1 MTFPVLPQL
10 QGGLFLSDGGME
22 TCLIY
27 LEGVDLPQ
35 FASFILL
42 NDVIGRRR
50 LTDYY
55 RPYLELA
62 AETPH
67 AGFILETPTW
77 RASSDWGK
85 LLSYD
90 ESALV
95 KVNND
100 AVSLIRELRDE
111 WQPRIDGPVVLSGQ
125 IGPRGDGYVTS
136 ISDSAQEAYDY
147 HLSQARALSNGGVDM
162 LSAMTMTSSA
172 EAIGVARA
180 AHAVGVPV
188 SVSFTVETDGRL
200 PSGEGLGGRHS
211 GGGRRYAASLLRVEL
226 CTSQSFRSTS
236 RRRWGTGYTESAAF
250 VPMRRHV
257 ATPSWMPRLSST
269 SETPR
274 RSATATEDCVLTR
287 RHSTCSAGVAELTY
301 GICEQSGMPVWEQ
314 LTDPRH
320 SSAAKGETCKGAGE
334 PRD

>member
-1 MTFPVLPQL
+1 MAFPVLPQM

-200 PSGEGLGGRHS
+200 PSGEGLGDAIAAVDADTPPAYFALNCAHPSHFEARLAE
-211 GGGRRYAASLLRVEL
+211 GGDWIHRIRCIRANASSRSHAEL
-226 CTSQSFRSTS
+226 D
-236 RRRWGTGYTESAAF
+236 A
-250 VPMRRHV
+250 
-257 ATPSWMPRLSST
+257 
-269 SETPR
+269 
-274 RSATATEDCVLTR
+274 ATELDIGNPKALGNSYRRLRAYSPTLNVLGGCCGTDL
-287 RHSTCSAGVAELTY
+287 RHLRA
-301 GICEQSGMPVWEQ
+301 I
-314 LTDPRH
+314 
-320 SSAAKGETCKGAGE
+320 
-334 PRD
+334 RDACMGTAD

>member
-1 MTFPVLPQL
+1 MAFPVLPQM

-50 LTDYY
+50 LADYY

-85 LLSYD
+85 LLGYD
-90 ESALV
+90 ESALDR
-95 KVNND
+95 VNRE
-100 AVSLIRELRDE
+100 AVSLVRELRDE

-125 IGPRGDGYVTS
+125 IGPRGDGYVAS
-136 ISDSAQEAYDY
+136 VSGSAQEAYDY
-147 HLSQARALSNGGVDM
+147 HLNQARALSNGGVDM
-162 LSAMTMTSSA
+162 LSAMTMTSSS

-180 AHAVGVPV
+180 AHTVGVPV

-200 PSGEGLGGRHS
+200 PSGEGLGDAIEAVDIDTPPAYFALNCAHPSHFESRLAEGGNWIHRIRCIRANASSRSHAELDVAKELDIGDPEALGNSYRRLRAYSPALNVLGGCCGTDLRH
-211 GGGRRYAASLLRVEL
+211 LRAVRDAW
-226 CTSQSFRSTS
+226 C
-236 RRRWGTGYTESAAF
+236 
-250 VPMRRHV
+250 
-257 ATPSWMPRLSST
+257 
-269 SETPR
+269 
-274 RSATATEDCVLTR
+274 ATA
-287 RHSTCSAGVAELTY
+287 
-301 GICEQSGMPVWEQ
+301 
-314 LTDPRH
+314 
-320 SSAAKGETCKGAGE
+320 
-334 PRD
+334 